1 MDRDNDMKEAIQEID
16 ENISELMLQKEIL
29 QNLDFSK
36 PVDEETWH
44 KLCETPL
51 RSSGLL
57 GVLVKNIFPLA
68 EDIKVHCNY
77 VYFSLLGFKVQ
88 IPTSCRQGINVDTS
102 WYCCSYWK
110 EPELVYDPVINKM
123 TKYFDAVNNHK
134 GWYECAKNRI
144 RFGESCRKW
153 VLFLMW
159 FGKYKWKPI
168 TSKQKQDYENR
179 KRENEERY
187 ERNLE
192 KYKKE
197 FKETQERVNLL
208 FNELIPMLD
217 KFSTKHFSYND
228 QGWNSVSLEKIKKNE
243 ELIRSNTNGKNH
255 SFT

>member
-1 MDRDNDMKEAIQEID
+1 MDRDNDIKEAIQEID

-68 EDIKVHCNY
+68 ENIKVHCNY
-77 VYFSLLGFKVQ
+77 VYFNLLGFKVQ
-88 IPTSCRQGINVDTS
+88 IPTSRCLSINVDTS
-102 WYCCSYWK
+102 WYRCSYWE
-110 EPELVYDPVINKM
+110 EPKLVYDPVIDKI
-123 TKYFDAVNNHK
+123 TKYFEAVNNHK

-144 RFGESCRKW
+144 RSGESYRKW

-159 FGKYKWKPI
+159 FGKYKWKSI

-179 KRENEERY
+179 KRENEEGY

-192 KYKKE
+192 KYRKE
-197 FKETQERVNLL
+197 FKKTQERVDLL

-217 KFSTKHFSYND
+217 KFSVKHLSYND
-228 QGWNSVSLEKIKKNE
+228 QGWNQISLEKIKENE
-243 ELIRSNTNGKNH
+243 ELIRSNTDGKNH

>member
-1 MDRDNDMKEAIQEID
+1 MDRDNDIKEVIQEID
-16 ENISELMLQKEIL
+16 DNISELISQKEIL
-29 QNLDFSK
+29 QNLDLSK

-44 KLCETPL
+44 NLCETPL
-51 RSSGLL
+51 RSSDLL

-77 VYFSLLGFKVQ
+77 VYFNLLGFKVQ
-88 IPTSCRQGINVDTS
+88 IPTSSCHSINIDTS
-102 WYCCSYWK
+102 WYHCSYWK

-144 RFGESCRKW
+144 RFGESYRKW
-153 VLFLMW
+153 ALFLMW

-168 TSKQKQDYENR
+168 TSEQKQDYEKR
-179 KRENEERY
+179 KRESEERY

-208 FNELIPMLD
+208 FDELIPMLN
-217 KFSTKHFSYND
+217 KFSKKHLPYNN
-228 QGWNSVSLEKIKKNE
+228 QNWTQVSLEKIKENE
-243 ELIRSNTNGKNH
+243 ETIMNNKE
-255 SFT
+255 